1 MELIFHGVRGS
12 TPVPLSNF
20 QQYGGNTTCIEI
32 RHSSFQIIL
41 DAGTGF
47 QNVEI
52 LSDRPTFLLFSH
64 FHYDHLQGLPFCP
77 GLFDPT
83 RSILISSALVTKT
96 ELREILGQAFKPSY
110 FPIPLFDAFSHLK
123 VVEFREIKK
132 SIKDLCEI
140 STLKLNH
147 PGGAAAYI
155 LKVENTKICV
165 FLDHEHAQNGPNGDN
180 ELYDAAKNADL
191 VVWDGMF
198 IDSELPAKKGWG
210 HSSIQQGLAFAAAV
224 SCKKMAICHHA
235 PTRTD
240 KQLEKLSQKHENTV
254 VKLVKEGTKFKFNL
268 NQ

>member
-1 MELIFHGVRGS
+1 MDIIFHGVRGS

-20 QQYGGNTTCIEI
+20 QKYGGNTTCIEI
-32 RHSSFQIIL
+32 RHPSFQIIL

-52 LSDRPTFLLFSH
+52 LGDRPTFLLFSH

-83 RSILISSALVTKT
+83 RSILISSALVTKQ
-96 ELREILGQAFKPSY
+96 ELRETLGQAFKPSY

-123 VVEFREIKK
+123 VVEFKEIKK
-132 SIKDLCEI
+132 SLSDVCEI
-140 STLKLNH
+140 SSLELNH
-147 PGGAAAYI
+147 PGGAAACI
-155 LKVENTKICV
+155 LKVDNIKICV
-165 FLDHEHAQNGPNGDN
+165 FLDHEHGQEENKGDEELYKIAQNS
-180 ELYDAAKNADL
+180 DL
-191 VVWDGMF
+191 VIWDGMF

-210 HSSIQQGLAFAAAV
+210 HSSIQQGLDFANVV

-240 KQLEKLSQKHENTV
+240 KQLEKLAQKHENNI
-254 VKLVKEGTKFKFNL
+254 VKLIKEGTKFKFNFD
-268 NQ
+268 